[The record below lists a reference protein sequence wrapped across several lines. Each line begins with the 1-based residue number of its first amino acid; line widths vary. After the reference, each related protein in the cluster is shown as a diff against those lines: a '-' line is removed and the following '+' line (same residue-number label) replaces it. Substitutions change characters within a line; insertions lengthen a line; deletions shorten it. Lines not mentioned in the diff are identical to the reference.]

1 MTTPPRPEPSRPG
14 LARAGSPAAPGESS
28 HLRLTPPRY
37 HQGRGAFPLARKI
50 VLSYSG
56 GLDTSVAIRWLAE
69 HYDAE
74 VVTLTADLGQ
84 ERDVAAIGERAKR
97 IGAVAAEVV
106 DARDMFVRYFVYPA
120 LQAGALY
127 EGIYPLATA
136 LARPL
141 IAYLLVEAAHKHGA
155 DTVAHGC
162 TGKGNDQVRFDL
174 AVTTLDPALKV
185 VAPIREWSMTRD
197 QEIIY
202 AQERGIP
209 IPVTSAKP
217 YSVDANL
224 WGRSIE
230 AGVLEDPGQE
240 PPEDVY
246 EWTRAIDGAPA
257 EPATAR
263 IGFESGIPVSLDGER
278 MDGVSLVHRLNT
290 LAGLH
295 GVGRIDHV
303 ENRLVGI
310 KSREIYEAP
319 AGVVLFQAHAAL
331 ETLTLT
337 RDAARFKQAV
347 AAEYADL
354 VYNGKWFS
362 ALHQDLMAFVQSN
375 QRHVTGEVTLKLHRG
390 SCRVV
395 GRTSPVSLYSHSL
408 ATYDTGDA
416 FDHSAAVGFIR
427 LFGLGTVQQA
437 RIQSLGLT
445 GELPR
450 LPE

>member
-1 MTTPPRPEPSRPG
+1 MPRR
-14 LARAGSPAAPGESS
+14 
-28 HLRLTPPRY
+28 
-37 HQGRGAFPLARKI
+37 I
-50 VLSYSG
+50 VLAYSG
-56 GLDTSVAIRWLAE
+56 GLDTSVAIRWLSE
-69 HYDAE
+69 RYDAE

-84 ERDVAAIGERAKR
+84 GRDVDEVGARACR
-97 IGAVAAEVV
+97 NGAVAAEVV
-106 DARDMFVRYFVYPA
+106 DARDMFVRHFVLPA

-127 EGIYPLATA
+127 EGQYPLATA

-155 DTVAHGC
+155 DAVAHGC

-174 AVTTLDPALKV
+174 AVQTLDPRLAV

-197 QEIIY
+197 QEIAY
-202 AQERGIP
+202 ATEHGIE

-230 AGVLEDPGQE
+230 SGVLEDPAVE
-240 PPEDVY
+240 APEDVY
-246 EWTRAIDGAPA
+246 EWTAGVDQTPDQPA
-257 EPATAR
+257 VVR
-263 IGFESGIPVSLDGER
+263 IGFEGGIPVSLDGELL
-278 MDGVSLVHRLNT
+278 DGLNLIERLNA
-290 LAGLH
+290 LAGRY

-319 AGVVLFQAHAAL
+319 AATVLHQAHAVL

-337 RDAARFKQAV
+337 RDASRFKQGV

-354 VYNGKWFS
+354 IYNGKWFS
-362 ALHQDLMAFVQSN
+362 ALHQDLMAFIQSN
-375 QRHVTGEVTLKLHRG
+375 QRHVTGEVAVKLHRG
-390 SCRVV
+390 TCRVV
-395 GRTSPVSLYSHSL
+395 GRTSPKSLYSRSL

-427 LFGLGTVQQA
+427 LYGLGTVQQA
-437 RIQSLGLT
+437 RVQSLPLVRD
-445 GELPR
+445 LPR
-450 LPE
+450 LSEGQRPEGGN

>member
-1 MTTPPRPEPSRPG
+1 MP
-14 LARAGSPAAPGESS
+14 
-28 HLRLTPPRY
+28 
-37 HQGRGAFPLARKI
+37 RKI
-50 VLSYSG
+50 VLAYSG

-69 HYDAE
+69 KYDAE

-84 ERDVAAIGERAKR
+84 GRDVDAVGERALR

-106 DARDMFVRYFVYPA
+106 DARAMFARHFVVPA

-141 IAYLLVEAAHKHGA
+141 IAYLLVETAHKHGA

-174 AVTTLDPALKV
+174 GVQTLDPRLAV

-197 QEIIY
+197 QEIAY
-202 AQERGIP
+202 AAEHDIE
-209 IPVTSAKP
+209 IPVTVAKP

-230 AGVLEDPGQE
+230 SGVLEDPGVE
-240 PPEDVY
+240 PPEDVF
-246 EWTRAIDGAPA
+246 EWTAAVEQTPA
-257 EPATAR
+257 EPAVVR
-263 IGFESGIPVSLDGER
+263 VGFEAGVPVSLDGEPLEA
-278 MDGVSLVHRLNT
+278 VELIQRLHT
-290 LAGLH
+290 LGGRY
-295 GVGRIDHV
+295 GVGRLDHV

-319 AGVVLFQAHAAL
+319 AAVILHLAHAAL

-354 VYNGKWFS
+354 IYNGKWFS
-362 ALHQDLMAFVQSN
+362 SLHQDLRAFVVSN
-375 QRHVTGEVTLKLHRG
+375 QRHVTGEVRLRLHRG
-390 SCRVV
+390 TARVI
-395 GRTSPVSLYSHSL
+395 GRTSPVSLYSRAL
-408 ATYDTGDA
+408 ATYDRGDA

-427 LFGLGTVQQA
+427 LYGLGMVQQA
-437 RIQSLGLT
+437 RVQSLPLT
-445 GELPR
+445 RELPH
-450 LPE
+450 LGQGQD